1 MDLITQKT
9 LLEII
14 KKEVAP
20 ATGCTEPVAVAYSV
34 AKARE
39 NLGGSLLKIQVRVT
53 PGLYKN
59 GMNVGIP
66 GTTERGL
73 PIAAALGFVIGKT
86 DKGFRLLDDT
96 SEEILEEAKD
106 IVRDKKVDIQVAH
119 DFDRLYLE
127 TTITTLEGTVR
138 VLTVDRHQNIVSVER
153 DDKIRPYSPAR
164 DSVQQS
170 SKQIK
175 SYRLD
180 DFISF
185 AEKVPIYELLFLK
198 QGIEM
203 NMRIA
208 EVGLEIEGG
217 TAFVF
222 KKMISD
228 GVLPDN
234 LVFYTQ
240 MLCAAAS
247 EARMSGV
254 KMPVMSCVGSG
265 NHGIT
270 VFLINTAVAIKK
282 GIAEDRLLRALA
294 LTILITVYIKAHT
307 GILSAMCGCGVA
319 AGIAGSAGVV
329 YLLGGDREKIFGV
342 LLNMV
347 GAISGIICD
356 GGKEGCSHKLMLASG
371 WAVQAALLSMN
382 GAVIDPSDGILAR
395 NFDTLFENLGQ
406 VCNKG
411 MQATD
416 RVILQIMQKNP

>member
-1 MDLITQKT
+1 M
-9 LLEII
+9 
-14 KKEVAP
+14 
-20 ATGCTEPVAVAYSV
+20 
-34 AKARE
+34 
-39 NLGGSLLKIQVRVT
+39 
-53 PGLYKN
+53 
-59 GMNVGIP
+59 
-66 GTTERGL
+66 
-73 PIAAALGFVIGKT
+73 
-86 DKGFRLLDDT
+86 
-96 SEEILEEAKD
+96 
-106 IVRDKKVDIQVAH
+106 
-119 DFDRLYLE
+119 
-127 TTITTLEGTVR
+127 
-138 VLTVDRHQNIVSVER
+138 
-153 DDKIRPYSPAR
+153 
-164 DSVQQS
+164 
-170 SKQIK
+170 
-175 SYRLD
+175 
-180 DFISF
+180 
-185 AEKVPIYELLFLK
+185 
-198 QGIEM
+198 
-203 NMRIA
+203 
-208 EVGLEIEGG
+208 
-217 TAFVF
+217 
-222 KKMISD
+222 

-329 YLLGGDREKIFGV
+329 YLLGGDREKIFGA